1 YAINGIKVRGTLAQ
15 IAAVAKLPGVIAV
28 KPVGIYTLDNAQSVP
43 FIGAPA
49 VWAGPPGLHGENIK
63 VAIID
68 TGIDYTHANF
78 GGPGTVAAFEAAAAA
93 STTLPADAGLFGP
106 SAPRIK
112 GGIDLVGDDY
122 DASAPPFLADG
133 KTPNPK
139 LTPHPD
145 PNPLDCNGH
154 GSHVAGTAAGSGIT
168 SSGATYAG
176 P

>member
-49 VWAGPPGLHGENIK
+49 VWAGPPGFRGENIK

-78 GGPGTVAAFEAAAAA
+78 GGPGTPAAYNAAFAAG
-93 STTLPADAGLFGP
+93 TQPADLKLFGP
-106 SAPRIK
+106 SAPKVK

-122 DASAPPFLADG
+122 DGSDPKSVPAPDL
-133 KTPNPK
+133 
-139 LTPHPD
+139 
-145 PNPLDCNGH
+145 NPLDCAAH
-154 GSHVAGTAAGSGIT
+154 GSHV
-168 SSGATYAG
+168 
-176 P
+176 